1 MLENSYI
8 IIGGFTEALI
18 SLIFVFWLIMLAIN
32 FIKKL

>member
-8 IIGGFTEALI
+8 IIGAFIQALI
-18 SLIFVFWLIMLAIN
+18 GLIFVVWLVSVAIN